1 MNREV
6 EAETGVLSPM
16 VDALKRYLDQKLQKV
31 EQTFLSAHIHQTPNL
46 RILCPG
52 TPRLAAVSPTGKR
65 TALSIESP
73 FALDVDRPI
82 QPHHLIPL
90 L

>member
-31 EQTFLSAHIHQTPNL
+31 EQTFLSAHIHQTQTSES
-46 RILCPG
+46 CV
-52 TPRLAAVSPTGKR
+52 LARHDSPPSPPLEKGR
-65 TALSIESP
+65 RYLLNHLSP
-73 FALDVDRPI
+73 WMWTDRSNPTI
-82 QPHHLIPL
+82 
-90 L
+90 